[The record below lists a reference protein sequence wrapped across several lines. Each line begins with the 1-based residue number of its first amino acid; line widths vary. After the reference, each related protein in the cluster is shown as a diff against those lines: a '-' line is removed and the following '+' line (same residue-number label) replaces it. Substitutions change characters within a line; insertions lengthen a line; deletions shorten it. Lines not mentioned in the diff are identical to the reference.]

1 MSNQT
6 SQTKPATA
14 AAVHLTREQAQLVWA
29 ALDYLEEREYA
40 IEMDCDTPKAQR
52 LTAMKEAIEAA
63 HDSLN

>member
-1 MSNQT
+1 MT
-6 SQTKPATA
+6 YEPEATA
-14 AAVHLTREQAQLVWA
+14 TVHLTREQAQLVWA
-29 ALDYLEEREYA
+29 ALDCLEEREYA